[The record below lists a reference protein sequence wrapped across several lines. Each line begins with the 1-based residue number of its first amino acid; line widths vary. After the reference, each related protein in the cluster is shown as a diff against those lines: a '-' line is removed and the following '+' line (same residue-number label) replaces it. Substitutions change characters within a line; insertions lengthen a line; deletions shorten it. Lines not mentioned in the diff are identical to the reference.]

1 MKYLY
6 YYEVPGMLI
15 DSARYL
21 QTIDTLNKSQSDL
34 QSTTTVPEKG
44 TNKRRRTDVVL
55 ESEGY
60 IRGKS
65 SSIYIPR
72 EADTCCQTHAQNSQ
86 KIGRAHV

>member
-34 QSTTTVPEKG
+34 QPTAMVPEKG

-65 SSIYIPR
+65 NP
-72 EADTCCQTHAQNSQ
+72 
-86 KIGRAHV
+86 